1 MGPESAA
8 RRIQMAFRAKRIAF
22 TNNAGA
28 FRLSRPRVTSR
39 TVNIKLKGD
48 LVFVWPTRLP
58 AGVKTL
64 EGRKRI
70 GQPPSYRATET
81 TFIGTPEGVK
91 HWYFTFKSGGSCIYH
106 TLSKTL
112 QVVVRGERTFEPV
125 MRRAILTFM
134 SGSPKIDSIKTT
146 NIDGI
151 MYVDRFIDFDKIQ
164 SSGVPSRLGNYR
176 NVMSELFPSGRIL
189 KWESPKLTLVLF
201 RSKKIL
207 IKGTSDLS
215 QAPIAF
221 KRFASLFGND
231 IFTNGSS
238 NAAPPTATEMRNK
251 QYAGRLNV
259 RYPPGEPRNY
269 WLQRNSSDPFSI
281 RSGYYIRPGPNGRPR
296 FYKIPQNPK
305 LVAPK
310 VLAAYANAGV
320 TMPLFVKDALG
331 IQNTAATTT
340 QGGPERAPNWS
351 STKAGYYVK
360 PGPGR
365 LPYFYKIP
373 KGRASAKKTVVKAY
387 ANASI
392 RIPTPVRNIFG
403 IENGAGP
410 QFGRHVIRNE
420 KINGRHYTR
429 FTRNQLI
436 QIARNMNIPSVG
448 PTNTLATIFGRIK
461 EAHGTPS
468 PVRRTG
474 HNFVH
479 KGVKYTLLN
488 NGRVNRDGKA
498 RLFNTLKKNERLEI
512 AKAFIGTG
520 PRLNHLASLPTKNW
534 YKTLLT
540 IKNLRERGLASPRR
554 ATPPSRNTT
563 PGSSPNAVFHMP

>member
-106 TLSKTL
+106 TMSKTL

-373 KGRASAKKTVVKAY
+373 KGKASAKKTVVKAY

>member
-8 RRIQMAFRAKRIAF
+8 RRIQRAFRAKRIAF
-22 TNNAGA
+22 TNNAGP

-58 AGVKTL
+58 TGVETL

-91 HWYFTFKSGGSCIYH
+91 HWYFTFRSGGACIYH
-106 TLSKTL
+106 TMSKTL
-112 QVVVRGERTFEPV
+112 QIVVRGEKTFEPV
-125 MRRAILTFM
+125 MRRAILTFI

-146 NIDGI
+146 NVDGI

-176 NVMSELFPSGRIL
+176 NVMSDLFPSGRIL

-207 IKGTSDLS
+207 IKGTLDLS
-215 QAPIAF
+215 QAPIVF

-238 NAAPPTATEMRNK
+238 NAAPPTAAEMRNK

-259 RYPPGEPRNY
+259 RYPPGRPINY
-269 WLQRNSSDPFSI
+269 SFQRNNSDPFSI

-296 FYKIPQNPK
+296 FYKIPENPR

-310 VLAAYANAGV
+310 VFAAYANAGV
-320 TMPLFVKDALG
+320 TIPPFVKDALG
-331 IQNTAATTT
+331 IQNAVGAT
-340 QGGPERAPNWS
+340 QGGPERAPNWT
-351 STKAGYYVK
+351 STKPGHYVK

-373 KGRASAKKTVVKAY
+373 KGRAAAKKTVVKAY

-410 QFGRHVIRNE
+410 RFGRHAIRNE

-461 EAHGTPS
+461 AAHGSPS

-474 HNFVH
+474 HNFIH

-498 RLFNTLKKNERLEI
+498 RVFNTLKKNERLEI
-512 AKAFIGTG
+512 AKAFIGAG
-520 PRLNHLASLPTKNW
+520 PRFNHLATLPTKNW

-540 IKNLRERGLASPRR
+540 IKNLRAGGLASPRR
-554 ATPPSRNTT
+554 ATPPSRNST
-563 PGSSPNAVFHMP
+563 PSSSPNVVFHMP